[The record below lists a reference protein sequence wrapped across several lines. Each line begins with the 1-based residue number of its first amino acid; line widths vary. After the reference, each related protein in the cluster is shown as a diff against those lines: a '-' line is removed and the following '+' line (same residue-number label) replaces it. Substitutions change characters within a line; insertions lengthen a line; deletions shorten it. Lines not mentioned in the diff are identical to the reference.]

1 MYRNKISIDNIYIYI
16 IMPQKLNQ
24 CLKELEKF
32 KDKALSM
39 HGLKINSNTLQS
51 FMDMEKEMI
60 KEINKGKN
68 RGKKEEN
75 NSKLI

>member
-1 MYRNKISIDNIYIYI
+1 
-16 IMPQKLNQ
+16 MPQKLNQ